1 MNIFQA
7 LFLGL
12 VQGATEFIPVSS
24 SAHLVLV
31 PYLLG
36 WESPSLSF
44 DVMVHFGTILAVIFL
59 FWKEIG
65 MLIRGFFRLVFRG
78 KMDDPM
84 GRLALFFLL
93 ATLPAVIVGISAK
106 KFLEDLFN
114 DPLSVSYLLLA
125 TGLLMYLSERWA
137 AQTKDLMRLS
147 WIDSLIIGVG
157 QALAIAPGISRSG
170 ATISFALLRGVKRDD
185 AARFSFL
192 LAIPIIV
199 GTTLYEGKDLFLK
212 AGSFSLTLPLIV
224 GIISAFVSGAI
235 SIRILLKV
243 VRKRS
248 LSIFSYYC
256 WGMGLLFLVYY
267 FLLH

>member
-1 MNIFQA
+1 
-7 LFLGL
+7 
-12 VQGATEFIPVSS
+12 
-24 SAHLVLV
+24 
-31 PYLLG
+31 
-36 WESPSLSF
+36 
-44 DVMVHFGTILAVIFL
+44 
-59 FWKEIG
+59 
-65 MLIRGFFRLVFRG
+65 MLIGGFFRLAFRG

-93 ATLPAVIVGISAK
+93 ATLPAVMVGISAK
-106 KFLEDLFN
+106 RFFENLFN
-114 DPLSVSYLLLA
+114 NPLSVSYLLLA

-137 AQTKDLMRLS
+137 TQTKDLIRLS

-192 LAIPIIV
+192 LAIPIIG
-199 GTTLYEGKDLFLK
+199 GTALYEGRDLFLK
-212 AGSFSLTLPLIV
+212 AESLSLTLPLIV

-256 WGMGLLFLVYY
+256 WGVGLIFIIYLRFVT
-267 FLLH
+267 

>member
-7 LFLGL
+7 LILGL
-12 VQGATEFIPVSS
+12 VQGATEFIPISS
-24 SAHLVLV
+24 SAHLVLL

-36 WESPSLSF
+36 WDNPSLSF
-44 DVMVHFGTILAVIFL
+44 NIMVHFGTILAVIFL

-65 MLIRGFFRLVFRG
+65 MLIQGFFRLVFGGRR
-78 KMDDPM
+78 DDHM
-84 GRLALFFLL
+84 GQLALFLLL
-93 ATLPAVIVGISAK
+93 ATLPAVIIGISAK
-106 KFLEDLFN
+106 RFFEDLFN
-114 DPLSVSYLLLA
+114 NPLSVSYLLLA

-137 AQTKDLMRLS
+137 TQTKDLMRLS

-170 ATISFALLRGVKRDD
+170 ATISFALLRGVKRND

-199 GTTLYEGKDLFLK
+199 GTALYEGRDLFLK
-212 AGSFSLTLPLIV
+212 AESFSLTLPLIV
-224 GIISAFVSGAI
+224 GIVSAFVSGAI

-243 VRKRS
+243 VRKRP

-256 WGMGLLFLVYY
+256 WAVGLISIISKV
-267 FLLH
+267 